1 MGQLL
6 VMLIVPPL
14 VGVVTYAIYR
24 FIWERDEAAEQ
35 EVGGRRADSM
45 QSERSARKQ

>member
-14 VGVVTYAIYR
+14 VGVVTFAIYR
-24 FIWERDEAAEQ
+24 FIWERDEAAKQ
-35 EVGGRRADSM
+35 EVGGRGADSM
-45 QSERSARKQ
+45 QSERNARKQ